1 MSLALSRLMK
11 TAESTAESSAAE
23 NSAAGERTG
32 EGERGTV
39 IDALE
44 TLELFYCDE
53 TRALSRKVRQ
63 KHQAVAAYFTRALK
77 MKVAC

>member
-1 MSLALSRLMK
+1 MALRQEKEPAMARAPS
-11 TAESTAESSAAE
+11 STSASS
-23 NSAAGERTG
+23 
-32 EGERGTV
+32 
-39 IDALE
+39 DALE

-53 TRALSRKVRQ
+53 ARALSRKVRQ